1 MNREFRKLKR
11 QVEQMQ
17 KKDQPFVIKLIDKIY
32 LVRGQQ
38 LTEIDI
44 IPENLKVYEVNAT
57 DREFFYFF
65 TREVDNTPVYTII
78 RSVSES
84 QRRGELDD
92 VE

>member
-17 KKDQPFVIKLIDKIY
+17 KKDQPFIIKLLDKTY
-32 LVRGQQ
+32 MVKGQK
-38 LTEIDI
+38 LSEVDI
-44 IPENLKVYEVNAT
+44 IPKYLNLYEVDAL
-57 DREFFYFF
+57 DKEFFYFF

-84 QRRGELDD
+84 QRRGEL
-92 VE
+92 

>member
-1 MNREFRKLKR
+1 MNKYEFRRLKK
-11 QVEQMQ
+11 QVEHMQ
-17 KKDQPFVIKLIDKIY
+17 KKDQPFIIKLIDKTY
-32 LVRGQQ
+32 MVKGQQ

-84 QRRGELDD
+84 QRRGEL
-92 VE
+92 

>member
-1 MNREFRKLKR
+1 MNKYDVKRLQKQLDKLL
-11 QVEQMQ
+11 
-17 KKDQPFVIKLIDKIY
+17 KKDQPFIIKLIDKTY
-32 LVRGQQ
+32 MVKGQQ

-84 QRRGELDD
+84 QRRGEL
-92 VE
+92 